1 MKFIHFYN
9 PFLWP
14 LTLAFLFCLYNV
26 IVITMIH
33 YPYERRG
40 KNCRREQYKAS
51 FIGIGYR
58 DCYWQRGTKFDFLS
72 IFSYTIIDEEDKMSS
87 ASLIFKKGKN
97 PLSIVYFLKTSK
109 TNYGGKVWKT
119 KTKHLTN

>member
-1 MKFIHFYN
+1 M
-9 PFLWP
+9 
-14 LTLAFLFCLYNV
+14 AFLFCLYDV
-26 IVITMIH
+26 IDIIMIH
-33 YPYERRG
+33 YPHDTDAVKIAAENTIRLLENG
-40 KNCRREQYKAS
+40 V
-51 FIGIGYR
+51 GYR

-72 IFSYTIIDEEDKMSS
+72 IFSYTIIDEEDRMSS

-119 KTKHLTN
+119 KTNLMN

>member
-14 LTLAFLFCLYNV
+14 CLLGLFILLLRRHRPYDVIEITLY
-26 IVITMIH
+26 
-33 YPYERRG
+33 RRG
-40 KNCRREQYKAS
+40 KNCRREHYKAS

-72 IFSYTIIDEEDKMSS
+72 IFTYTIIDEEDKMSS

-97 PLSIVYFLKTSK
+97 PLSIVLFSK
-109 TNYGGKVWKT
+109 DIKKLITEAKYGKPKQST
-119 KTKHLTN
+119 